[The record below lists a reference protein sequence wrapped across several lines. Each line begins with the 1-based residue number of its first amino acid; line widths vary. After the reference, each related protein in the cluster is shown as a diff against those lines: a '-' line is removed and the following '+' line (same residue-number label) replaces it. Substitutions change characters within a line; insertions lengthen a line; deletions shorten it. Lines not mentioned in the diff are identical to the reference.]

1 MIKTQSQLLALVI
14 FLCTSA
20 HVSAKPI
27 DFSDGWSEQRF
38 SVFSSN
44 EFEPSEETLHI
55 RSNGTASMFWSRLPS
70 ALSDSTQAQWDW
82 EVTASVP
89 PTDLTLKG
97 GDDRNLSVYFVFM
110 PEGSLPKAN
119 AKLAAFLGNT
129 RARVLMYAWGGKH
142 MRGEILPTPYL
153 NELGRTLILRPA
165 GTGQASE
172 RVNLKTDFQRAFGTE
187 PTQLIGIA
195 ISADSDDTD
204 TKIRARVSNMRIGK
218 AR

>member
-44 EFEPSEETLHI
+44 EFEPSGKTLHI

-119 AKLAAFLGNT
+119 AKLTAFLGNT

-187 PTQLIGIA
+187 PTHLIGIA

>member
-1 MIKTQSQLLALVI
+1 MIKTQSQLLALAI

-44 EFEPSEETLHI
+44 EFEPSGETLHI

-119 AKLAAFLGNT
+119 AKLTAFLGNT

-187 PTQLIGIA
+187 PTHLIGIA

>member
-44 EFEPSEETLHI
+44 EFEPSGETLHI

-153 NELGRTLILRPA
+153 NELGRTLILRPV

>member
-1 MIKTQSQLLALVI
+1 MIKTQSQRLALVI
-14 FLCTSA
+14 VLCAAA
-20 HVSAKPI
+20 HVSAEAI

-44 EFEPSEETLHI
+44 EFEPSGETLHI
-55 RSNGTASMFWSRLPS
+55 RSDGTVSIFWSRLPS
-70 ALSDSTQAQWDW
+70 ALSHSTQTQWDW

-89 PTDLTLKG
+89 PIDLTLKG

-110 PEGSLPKAN
+110 PEDSRPKVN
-119 AKLAAFLGNT
+119 TKLTALLGNT
-129 RARVLMYAWGGKH
+129 HARVLIYVWGGKRA
-142 MRGEILPTPYL
+142 RGEILPTPYL
-153 NELGRTLILRPA
+153 NEIGRTFILRPA

-172 RVNLKTDFQRAFGTE
+172 RVNLKRDFQRAFGTE
-187 PTQLIGIA
+187 PTRLIGIA

>member
-20 HVSAKPI
+20 HVSADPV

-38 SVFSSN
+38 SLFSSN
-44 EFEPSEETLHI
+44 EFEPSGETLHI

-119 AKLAAFLGNT
+119 AKLTAFLGNT

-187 PTQLIGIA
+187 PTRLIGIA

>member
-1 MIKTQSQLLALVI
+1 MIKTQSQRLALVI
-14 FLCTSA
+14 VLCTSA
-20 HVSAKPI
+20 DVSAEPV

-38 SVFSSN
+38 SLFSSN
-44 EFEPSEETLHI
+44 EFEPSGETLHI
-55 RSNGTASMFWSRLPS
+55 RSDGTVSMFWSRLPS
-70 ALSDSTQAQWDW
+70 ALSDSNQTQWDW
-82 EVTASVP
+82 EVTSSVP
-89 PTDLTLKG
+89 PTDLTLNG

-110 PEGSLPKAN
+110 PEASLPKAD
-119 AKLAAFLGNT
+119 AKLTELLGNNH
-129 RARVLMYAWGGKH
+129 ARVLMYVWGGKH

-187 PTQLIGIA
+187 PTRLIGIA

-204 TKIRARVSNMRIGK
+204 TKIKARVSNLRVGK

>member
-44 EFEPSEETLHI
+44 EFEPSGETLHI

-110 PEGSLPKAN
+110 PEASLPKAD
-119 AKLAAFLGNT
+119 AKLTELLGNNH
-129 RARVLMYAWGGKH
+129 ARVLMYVWGGKH

-172 RVNLKTDFQRAFGTE
+172 RVKLKTDFQRAFGTE
-187 PTQLIGIA
+187 PTRLIGIA

-204 TKIRARVSNMRIGK
+204 TKIKARVSNLRVGK

>member
-14 FLCTSA
+14 VLCTSV
-20 HVSAKPI
+20 HVSANPI

-44 EFEPSEETLHI
+44 EFEPSGETLHI

-70 ALSDSTQAQWDW
+70 ALSDSTKAQWDW
-82 EVTASVP
+82 EATASVP

-119 AKLAAFLGNT
+119 AKLTAFLGNT
-129 RARVLMYAWGGKH
+129 RARLLMYAWGGKH

-153 NELGRTLILRPA
+153 NELGRTFILRPA
-165 GTGQASE
+165 GTGQTSE

-187 PTQLIGIA
+187 PTRLIGIA

-204 TKIRARVSNMRIGK
+204 TKIRARVSNMRIGR

>member
-44 EFEPSEETLHI
+44 EFEPSGETLHI
-55 RSNGTASMFWSRLPS
+55 RSNGTASLFWSRLPS

-153 NELGRTLILRPA
+153 NELGRTLILRPV

>member
-14 FLCTSA
+14 FLCTSV
-20 HVSAKPI
+20 HVSANLI

-44 EFEPSEETLHI
+44 EFEPSGKTLHI

-110 PEGSLPKAN
+110 PEDSLPKAN
-119 AKLAAFLGNT
+119 AKLTAVLGNT
-129 RARVLMYAWGGKH
+129 HARVLMYVWGGKH
-142 MRGEILPTPYL
+142 IRGEILPTPYL

-187 PTQLIGIA
+187 PTRLIGIA

>member
-44 EFEPSEETLHI
+44 EFEPSGETLHI
-55 RSNGTASMFWSRLPS
+55 RSDGTASMFWSRLPS
-70 ALSDSTQAQWDW
+70 ALSDSTQTQWDW

-110 PEGSLPKAN
+110 PEASLPKAN
-119 AKLAAFLGNT
+119 AKLTAFLGNT

-153 NELGRTLILRPA
+153 MSSAEHLFCDRPA
-165 GTGQASE
+165 PDRQASGS
-172 RVNLKTDFQRAFGTE
+172 T
-187 PTQLIGIA
+187 
-195 ISADSDDTD
+195 
-204 TKIRARVSNMRIGK
+204 
-218 AR
+218 

>member
-1 MIKTQSQLLALVI
+1 MIKTQSQRLALFIV
-14 FLCTSA
+14 LCTAA
-20 HVSAKPI
+20 HVSAEEI

-44 EFEPSEETLHI
+44 EFEPSGETLHI
-55 RSNGTASMFWSRLPS
+55 RSDGTVSMLWSRLPS
-70 ALSDSTQAQWDW
+70 ALSHSTQTQWDW

-110 PEGSLPKAN
+110 PEDSRPKAN
-119 AKLAAFLGNT
+119 AKLTALLGNT
-129 RARVLMYAWGGKH
+129 NARVLMYVWGGKH

-153 NELGRTLILRPA
+153 NELGRTFILRPA

-187 PTQLIGIA
+187 PTRLIGIA

-204 TKIRARVSNMRIGK
+204 TKIRASVSNMRIGK

>member
-1 MIKTQSQLLALVI
+1 MIKTQNQLLALVI

-27 DFSDGWSEQRF
+27 NFSDGWSEQRF

-44 EFEPSEETLHI
+44 EFEPSGETLHI

-119 AKLAAFLGNT
+119 AKLTAFLGNT

-187 PTQLIGIA
+187 PTRLIGIA

>member
-44 EFEPSEETLHI
+44 EFEPSGKTLHI

-119 AKLAAFLGNT
+119 AKLTAFLGNT

-172 RVNLKTDFQRAFGTE
+172 RVNLKTDFQRAFGTD
-187 PTQLIGIA
+187 PTHLIGIA